1 MTSLTQEMAL
11 QKHLEQ
17 MVLVSKM
24 ESVWSWL
31 GFPAVLQ
38 VEAYMVFEYTLP
50 LYAQLNRSFK
60 LQLTIIFPF
69 VSQKQDLK
77 KALEFSDFD

>member
-1 MTSLTQEMAL
+1 MF
-11 QKHLEQ
+11 QKWNQCGHGWA
-17 MVLVSKM
+17 ST
-24 ESVWSWL
+24 
-31 GFPAVLQ
+31 AVLQ

-60 LQLTIIFPF
+60 LQLTINFPF
-69 VSQKQDLK
+69 LSQKQDLK